1 MSTNVFILIVIF
13 AYLLFVIVTGIMIG
27 SKTKQSSEGFF
38 LGGRGMGPLVTAMSA
53 EASDMSSYL
62 LMGIPGVAYLTGL
75 ADATWTAIG
84 LGIGTYLNFL
94 LVSKRLRRY
103 SAKINAITIPGFF
116 AKRFGDKSSTLETVA
131 ALIIIVFFIPYV
143 ASGLQAVG
151 KLFTTLFDGKVDPVT
166 GAVGLKVDYMVGVVI
181 GAIVIL
187 SYSTVGGFGSVAV
200 MDLIQSV
207 IMTFALI
214 VIVFFAINK
223 AGGWENAMSYL
234 SGLPGYLKLNETYDP
249 GTNSAGPYGII
260 TIISTMAWGLGYFG
274 MPHILVRFMSIR
286 HEDELKTSRRIAAI
300 WVFISMGV
308 AITIG
313 IIGKAMSNEGVIDA
327 LTGSDSERVI
337 IHIANLLAKKGV
349 FFAIIAGII
358 LAGILAATMS
368 TADSQLLCA
377 ASSFSEN
384 IMQGTFKKKL
394 DSKQSLFAARCT
406 IIIIIV
412 LAIFIASNPESPIG
426 KSIFQVVAF
435 AWAGFGACFGPGIL
449 LALFDKNMNK
459 QGIGAGMIAGAITIF
474 VWKFMI
480 RPLGGVW
487 NIYELLPAFL
497 VNFVIAIIISKITMP
512 PDKEIQDIFDEV
524 MTGI

>member
-1 MSTNVFILIVIF
+1 MSTSFAILVVIVI
-13 AYLLFVIVTGIMIG
+13 YLLLVMFTGIMIG
-27 SKTKQSSEGFF
+27 RRTKQSSEGFF

-94 LVSKRLRRY
+94 LVSKRLRKY
-103 SAKINAITIPGFF
+103 SAEINAITIPGFF
-116 AKRFGDKSSTLETVA
+116 SKRFGDKSRTIETVA
-131 ALIIIVFFIPYV
+131 ALIIIIFFIPYV
-143 ASGLQAVG
+143 ASGLQAIG
-151 KLFTTLFDGKVDPVT
+151 KLFNTLFST
-166 GAVGLKVDYMVGVVI
+166 DYMVGVVI
-181 GAIVIL
+181 GAVVIL
-187 SYSTVGGFGSVAV
+187 SYAVAGGFGSVAV

-214 VIVFFAINK
+214 VIVLFAINK
-223 AGGWENAMSYL
+223 AGGWSNAMQYL
-234 SGLPGYLKLNETYDP
+234 SGIPGYMKLNATYDP
-249 GTNSAGPYGII
+249 ATNSAAPYGII

-286 HEDELKTSRRIAAI
+286 HEDELKTSRRIATV

-308 AITIG
+308 AIIIG
-313 IIGKAMSNEGVIDA
+313 IIGKAMSNEGVIAA
-327 LTGSDSERVI
+327 LGGADSERVI
-337 IHIANLLAKKGV
+337 IHIANLLAESGA
-349 FFAIIAGII
+349 FFAIIAGVI

-384 IMQGTFKKKL
+384 IMKGTFKKKL
-394 DSKQSLFAARCT
+394 DEKQSLVAARCT
-406 IIIIIV
+406 IIVIV
-412 LAIFIASNPESPIG
+412 LLAIIIASNPDSPIG

-435 AWAGFGACFGPGIL
+435 AWAGFGACFGPGML
-449 LALFDKNMNK
+449 LALFDKSMNK
-459 QGIGAGMIAGAITIF
+459 QGIGAGMIAGALVIF
-474 VWKFMI
+474 VWKFAI
-480 RPLGGVW
+480 RPLGGAW

-497 VNFVIAIIISKITMP
+497 VNLVVAVIVSKITAP
-512 PDKEIQDIFDEV
+512 PEKEIQDTFDEV
-524 MTGI
+524 MTNI

>member
-1 MSTNVFILIVIF
+1 MSTSFAILGVIIV
-13 AYLLFVIVTGIMIG
+13 YLLFVIFTGIMIG
-27 SKTKQSSEGFF
+27 RRTKQSSEGFF

-103 SAKINAITIPGFF
+103 SAKIDAVTIPGFF
-116 AKRFGDKSSTLETVA
+116 AKRFGDKTTVIETVS
-131 ALIIIVFFIPYV
+131 ALIIIIFFIPYV
-143 ASGLQAVG
+143 ASGLQAIG
-151 KLFTTLFDGKVDPVT
+151 KLFTTLFDGSVDPVT
-166 GAVGLKVDYMVGVVI
+166 GIAGPKIDYMVGVVI

-200 MDLIQSV
+200 MDLIQSI

-223 AGGWENAMSYL
+223 AGGWENAMTYL
-234 SGLPGYLKLNETYDP
+234 KGLPGYLALNATYNPD
-249 GTNSAGPYGII
+249 TNSAGPYGFI
-260 TIISTMAWGLGYFG
+260 TVISTMAWGLGYFG

-286 HEDELKTSRRIAAI
+286 NEDELKVSRRIAAI

-308 AITIG
+308 AIIIG
-313 IIGKAMSNEGVIDA
+313 IIGKAMSNEGVIA
-327 LTGSDSERVI
+327 TLTGSDSEKVI
-337 IHIANLLAKKGV
+337 IHISNLLAKNGA

-406 IIIIIV
+406 IIIIVI
-412 LAIFIASNPESPIG
+412 LAIFIASNPDSPIG

-435 AWAGFGACFGPGIL
+435 AWAGFGACFGPGML
-449 LALFDKNMNK
+449 LALFDKRMNK
-459 QGIGAGMIAGAITIF
+459 QGIGAGMVAGAIVIF
-474 VWKFMI
+474 VWKFMV
-480 RPLGGVW
+480 RPLGGAW

-497 VNFVIAIIISKITMP
+497 VNLVIAIIVSKITAP
-512 PDKEIQDIFDEV
+512 PEKEIQDTFDDV
-524 MTGI
+524 MTNI